1 MESENNNAIASNVL
15 VNYQKKY
22 PNLKDFIYD
31 ANTDT
36 LQYNGNFIK
45 LNGYGLSRIDEIF
58 FNLNP
63 DDIFL
68 YIKNGFY
75 YNLDESRYMNSLFEQ
90 FIITEEEVTFVESYV
105 QKLALKFQMYEH
117 NKYFFDNNINNDKI
131 KNFLDETN
139 KGLKVINKVKNHE
152 YTNDSVSEIFTKAY
166 QKYFPTSINT
176 IAEEKSLT
184 LTRTNPNF
192 KGDLEFSENERYLQ
206 ELKKRDQLSI
216 AGYSTFLLVILSTIT
231 FGIIL
236 ALQILK

>member
-1 MESENNNAIASNVL
+1 MESENNNVIAFNVL
-15 VNYQKKY
+15 ANYQKKY

-31 ANTDT
+31 TNTDT
-36 LQYNGNFIK
+36 LQYNGDFVK

-75 YNLDESRYMNSLFEQ
+75 YNVPESEYMNSLFEQ
-90 FIITEEEVTFVESYV
+90 FIITEEEIEFINNYV
-105 QKLALKFQMYEH
+105 QKLALKLQMYEH
-117 NKYFFDNNINNDKI
+117 NKYFFDTNINNDKI
-131 KNFLDETN
+131 KNFLGDIK
-139 KGLKVINKVKNHE
+139 KGLEVINKVKKHE
-152 YTNDSVSEIFTKAY
+152 FTNDSVSDVFTKAY
-166 QKYFPTSINT
+166 QKYFPSTINT
-176 IAEEKSLT
+176 NNQEKSLS
-184 LTRTNPNF
+184 LTRANPNF
-192 KGDLEFSENERYLQ
+192 KGDLEFSENELYLQ
-206 ELKKRDQLSI
+206 KLKKQDQLSI